1 MHGHTFTHTRC
12 TTCGFEIV
20 PIWEVFWRSHW
31 HMEPAVHTNTSVTGD
46 IDLICP
52 HLPSFHSFRNA
63 VKMSLKHF
71 VLTIENRQLH
81 ARVQRNISHSVNGT
95 TGSYGGGWRNV
106 EFKYGWCHCIK
117 PVSANQ
123 LCAWKE
129 WETCRYNR
137 HVYAQVFQNPPALIF
152 SEGWVLKKR
161 RLCLGLLIIPIIPL
175 SLHRYIP
182 LENDFLCSCSF
193 FPVEMTCSTGQQHI
207 LCCGIHWCPYQAS

>member
-1 MHGHTFTHTRC
+1 MHNMWLWNCTHLRGLLKESLTHGAC
-12 TTCGFEIV
+12 STYKHF
-20 PIWEVFWRSHW
+20 SHW
-31 HMEPAVHTNTSVTGD
+31 WHRLNMP
-46 IDLICP
+46 
-52 HLPSFHSFRNA
+52 PSPQLSHSFRNA

-129 WETCRYNR
+129 WETRRYNR

-161 RLCLGLLIIPIIPL
+161 LLCLGLLIIPIIPL

-182 LENDFLCSCSF
+182 LENDLLFNPLFLLFFSCWNDLQYWSAAYTVLWHTLVSLSGF
-193 FPVEMTCSTGQQHI
+193 
-207 LCCGIHWCPYQAS
+207 LN